1 MSDIPTIVIDM
12 TGGVIQ
18 WSASTCEVHII
29 VVDTE
34 VDTNAQIGPDGKA
47 AWIGTDLP
55 DVDPATVVIW
65 EKTLLDAAQ
74 AEDAAVKYPCP
85 DPMRL
90 AKAHKEDDLCP
101 T

>member
-18 WSASTCEVHII
+18 WSASTCEIHII
-29 VVDTE
+29 VVDTD
-34 VDTNAQIGPDGKA
+34 VDTDAQIGPDGKA
-47 AWIGTDLP
+47 ARIGTDLP
-55 DVDPATVVIW
+55 NVDPATVGLW
-65 EKTLLDAAQ
+65 ENALLDAAQ
-74 AEDAAVKYPCP
+74 AEDAAVKQTRP

-90 AKAHKEDDLCP
+90 EKARKEDDLCP